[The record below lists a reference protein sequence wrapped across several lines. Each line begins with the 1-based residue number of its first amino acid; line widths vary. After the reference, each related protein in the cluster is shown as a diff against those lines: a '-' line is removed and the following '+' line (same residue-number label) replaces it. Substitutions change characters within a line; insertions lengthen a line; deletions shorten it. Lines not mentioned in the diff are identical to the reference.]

1 MLVVNRSSMRTSA
14 YRSFRK
20 FNIVLLFGTGISR
33 ANLSKIVSQDAKK
46 VNQAMLERLFF
57 LRLVELFA
65 LLDVLLLKLLHLE
78 GEIRSPAAQEL
89 FVRAALDDLPA
100 VHNEDDVRL
109 RDGGK
114 AVRDDEARPAFHQ
127 LLDGFL
133 NELFGERI
141 DGARRLVQDEDGR
154 VCPNRLREGE

>member
-1 MLVVNRSSMRTSA
+1 M
-14 YRSFRK
+14 K
-20 FNIVLLFGTGISR
+20 
-33 ANLSKIVSQDAKK
+33 D
-46 VNQAMLERLFF
+46 FF

-65 LLDVLLLKLLHLE
+65 LLDVLFLKLLHVE
-78 GEIRSPAAQEL
+78 GEVRSPAAQEF

-100 VHNEDDVRL
+100 VHDEDDVRP

-114 AVRDDEARPAFHQ
+114 AVRDDKARPAFHQ

-141 DGARRLVQDEDGR
+141 DRARRLV
-154 VCPNRLREGE
+154 